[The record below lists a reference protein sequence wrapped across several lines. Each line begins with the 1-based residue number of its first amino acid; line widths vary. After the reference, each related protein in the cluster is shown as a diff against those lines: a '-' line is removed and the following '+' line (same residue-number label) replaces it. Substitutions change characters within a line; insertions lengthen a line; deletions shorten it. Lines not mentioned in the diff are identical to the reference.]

1 MISWSYLDKR
11 DATIK
16 ALKDYDIMKF
26 IIEDT
31 SDEIRQIKQK
41 AESIGAPKYS
51 EHIRSGNAHS
61 GEDRIVNA
69 IEEIDTLRERYRQ
82 AQEYMAWFE
91 PAWKQLS
98 EDEQYILESVYLD
111 EVPINGTGEKQ
122 PTGLLHDTNGA
133 QLGVTTAAETA
144 VTFDEIFQL
153 YYALKAPY
161 RRKAAF
167 LCNEALVLQLMT
179 IKDKNDNYIWKP
191 SLDIAKPDT
200 ILGRPIY
207 TSTYM
212 PAPAKGEKAL
222 CFGDYSFY
230 WVADRSNRTFRRLNE
245 LYATTDQVGFLTT
258 QRVDGKLILPETV
271 KYLKMKGTKAASTGG
286 GTTGA

>member
-111 EVPINGTGEKQ
+111 EVPIYDLCEHFAIEKDAYYKRKNRA
-122 PTGLLHDTNGA
+122 LLH
-133 QLGVTTAAETA
+133 
-144 VTFDEIFQL
+144 
-153 YYALKAPY
+153 
-161 RRKAAF
+161 
-167 LCNEALVLQLMT
+167 
-179 IKDKNDNYIWKP
+179 
-191 SLDIAKPDT
+191 
-200 ILGRPIY
+200 
-207 TSTYM
+207 
-212 PAPAKGEKAL
+212 
-222 CFGDYSFY
+222 
-230 WVADRSNRTFRRLNE
+230 
-245 LYATTDQVGFLTT
+245 LTT
-258 QRVDGKLILPETV
+258 LLYGVI
-271 KYLKMKGTKAASTGG
+271 
-286 GTTGA
+286 